1 MGPAKRGGL
10 SEWYLRPSLTHVW
23 CGGAQHARLDLE
35 QAQRVAVAEAAER
48 GEELGDIPLLT
59 EALEGLAAKEAEG
72 K

>member
-1 MGPAKRGGL
+1 MVFAPVSDAR
-10 SEWYLRPSLTHVW
+10 W

>member
-1 MGPAKRGGL
+1 MGPAKRKGL

-23 CGGAQHARLDLE
+23 RCGAQHARLDLE